1 MVLRS
6 LIRLSVMQIYADFAC
21 PRVESY
27 YGNITLPIISAS
39 RVLIFAAERLP
50 LPVLTPLTPLT
61 TGYASFKI
69 KEL

>member
-6 LIRLSVMQIYADFAC
+6 FIRFSVMQIYADLAC
-21 PRVESY
+21 RRVERY

-50 LPVLTPLTPLT
+50 LPEL
-61 TGYASFKI
+61 
-69 KEL
+69 KELRIWNDGLR

>member
-6 LIRLSVMQIYADFAC
+6 FIRFSVLQIYAELAC

-39 RVLIFAAERLP
+39 RVLIFAGERLP
-50 LPVLTPLTPLT
+50 LPKL
-61 TGYASFKI
+61 S
-69 KEL
+69 